1 MTNQTS
7 DNNKRIAKNTIVLY
21 LRMFLTMIV
30 GLYTSRVVLQT
41 LGVEDYGI
49 YNVVCGV
56 VAMMGILNNAMAV
69 ASQRYLTFE
78 LGKNDVNKLKL
89 VFNVNISIYLVL
101 SLIFIFFSETIGLW
115 FLRTQL
121 VIPEKRMVAANFV
134 YQFSV
139 FSCITGLILTPY
151 SASIIAHEN
160 MKFFAYVSIAESFLK
175 LVIVYMLALSPVDQL
190 VTYGFLLLAVS
201 CGVTFVYYIYCKRH
215 YEECHYSMMHDKTLF
230 QKILSYSGWSIF
242 GSAAGVAKEE
252 GLNVLINI
260 FFNPAINAAR
270 GIAYQVNSLVMQF
283 FTSFY
288 TSVRPQITKYYAQK
302 DLENMLLLVYR
313 STKMTC
319 FLILFV
325 SLPIIIEAPYIIN
338 LWLGSLPEYVVP
350 FVRIII
356 LISMVDSMAN
366 PLMTSAHATGNI
378 RMYQF
383 VVGLM
388 NVLLIPIGYIAL
400 SNGANPTMVF
410 ILSLIM
416 SILCFVIRMFL
427 VNRFVCLRIAAYIRE
442 VLIPCLFVTI
452 ISFILPVMVHRFIEM
467 GFIRF
472 ILVGIIS
479 ILSTLLTILTVG
491 LNSTERIYILN
502 IIKQKV
508 HIW

>member
-49 YNVVCGV
+49 YNVVGGV

-121 VIPEKRMVAANFV
+121 VIPEKRMVAAHFV

-201 CGVTFVYYIYCKRH
+201 CGVIFVYYIYC
-215 YEECHYSMMHDKTLF
+215 
-230 QKILSYSGWSIF
+230 
-242 GSAAGVAKEE
+242 
-252 GLNVLINI
+252 
-260 FFNPAINAAR
+260 
-270 GIAYQVNSLVMQF
+270 
-283 FTSFY
+283 
-288 TSVRPQITKYYAQK
+288 
-302 DLENMLLLVYR
+302 
-313 STKMTC
+313 
-319 FLILFV
+319 
-325 SLPIIIEAPYIIN
+325 
-338 LWLGSLPEYVVP
+338 
-350 FVRIII
+350 
-356 LISMVDSMAN
+356 
-366 PLMTSAHATGNI
+366 
-378 RMYQF
+378 
-383 VVGLM
+383 
-388 NVLLIPIGYIAL
+388 
-400 SNGANPTMVF
+400 
-410 ILSLIM
+410 
-416 SILCFVIRMFL
+416 
-427 VNRFVCLRIAAYIRE
+427 
-442 VLIPCLFVTI
+442 
-452 ISFILPVMVHRFIEM
+452 
-467 GFIRF
+467 
-472 ILVGIIS
+472 
-479 ILSTLLTILTVG
+479 
-491 LNSTERIYILN
+491 
-502 IIKQKV
+502 
-508 HIW
+508 